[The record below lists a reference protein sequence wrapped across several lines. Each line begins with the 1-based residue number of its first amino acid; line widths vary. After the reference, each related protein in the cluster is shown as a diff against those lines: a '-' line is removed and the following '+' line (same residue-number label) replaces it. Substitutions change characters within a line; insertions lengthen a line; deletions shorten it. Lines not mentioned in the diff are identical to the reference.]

1 VPEIHADAP
10 GRVNLIGE
18 HTDYQDGFVLPCAVP
33 QRTYAALE
41 IRSDSRVRAWST
53 HVGSNPVEYALG
65 EETRGA
71 GWVDYIQGVT
81 WVLAERGLR
90 LRGFDLRIRSD
101 VPVGSGLASSAAL
114 EVATLR
120 AIRTA
125 FDLPLSDVDLAK
137 AAQRAETDFVG
148 APVGIMDQMAS
159 SLAGERD
166 ALFLDTRSL
175 QFERIPLP
183 DRLDLVV
190 IDSGVTH
197 QHAGGEYVS
206 RRHESEEAA
215 RLLGVARLRDIAIDA
230 LPRLAALPPLLARRA
245 RHIVTENDRV
255 VRARSALLAGDLATL
270 GHLFNASH
278 ASMRDDYEV
287 SVAAVDRLVEL
298 ATSQRGVFGA
308 RLTGGG
314 FGGAVVI
321 AAAGGSAS
329 EVASKVQAAYSV
341 VAGRRAT
348 ILVPAPQ
355 EMS

>member
-41 IRSDSRVRAWST
+41 IRSDRRVRAWST
-53 HVGSNPVEYALG
+53 QVGCDPVEYALG

-90 LRGFDLRIRSD
+90 LRGFDLRLRSD

-125 FDLPLSDVDLAK
+125 FELPLSDVDLAK

-175 QFERIPLP
+175 QFERIPSWTP
-183 DRLDLVV
+183 PCF
-190 IDSGVTH
+190 
-197 QHAGGEYVS
+197 QVS
-206 RRHESEEAA
+206 SWAA
-215 RLLGVARLRDIAIDA
+215 SNAPLTASAPGAVWTSSV
-230 LPRLAALPPLLARRA
+230 PPL
-245 RHIVTENDRV
+245 T
-255 VRARSALLAGDLATL
+255 
-270 GHLFNASH
+270 
-278 ASMRDDYEV
+278 
-287 SVAAVDRLVEL
+287 
-298 ATSQRGVFGA
+298 
-308 RLTGGG
+308 TG
-314 FGGAVVI
+314 
-321 AAAGGSAS
+321 SCC
-329 EVASKVQAAYSV
+329 
-341 VAGRRAT
+341 RT
-348 ILVPAPQ
+348 I
-355 EMS
+355 SG